1 MVNFVLPEVQV
12 IGVPHYRHPMDGD
25 EQIMPFP
32 PMSIE
37 GAAPSAAMLAEF
49 AGRSCYQ
56 SFDRPSE
63 KTARNKDYL
72 ANILSQHHYSVLEH
86 AQFSFYVT
94 GISRSLLGELTRH
107 RHLMF
112 SVLSQR
118 FVDSSDVN
126 FVIPPAIITD
136 PEAIAVLKKQCAS
149 ALDGYVLLE
158 RIQRGKGLTKKQARE
173 SARSVLP
180 NATETRLVV
189 SGNMN
194 AWLQVI
200 VKRDN
205 PAADAEIQRLFRLI
219 GDELARLVPNVF
231 GPEARMKWDDSFA
244 QGVAREA
251 NEMVTKISEIGAQT

>member
-1 MVNFVLPEVQV
+1 MVNFVLPEVQT
-12 IGVPHYRHPMDGD
+12 ISVPHYRHPMDGD
-25 EQIMPFP
+25 EQLLKFP
-32 PMSIE
+32 AMSIE
-37 GAAPSAAMLAEF
+37 GAAPSAALLAEF
-49 AGRSCYQ
+49 AGRSCYR
-56 SFDRPSE
+56 SYDRPNAG
-63 KTARNKDYL
+63 TATNKGYL
-72 ANILSQHHYSVLEH
+72 ENILEKHHYSVLEH

-94 GISRSLLGELTRH
+94 GVSRSLLAELTRH

-112 SVLSQR
+112 SVESQR
-118 FVDSSDVN
+118 YVDSSEIN
-126 FVIPPAIITD
+126 FVLPPAIEED
-136 PEAIAVLKKQCAS
+136 PAAISELNLMCGY
-149 ALDGYVLLE
+149 ALRSYQLLE
-158 RIQRGKGLTKKQARE
+158 SHQRGKGLTKKQARE

-180 NATETRLVV
+180 NAAETRLVV

-205 PAADAEIQRLFRLI
+205 PAADAEIQRLFRMI

-251 NEMVTKISEIGAQT
+251 NEMVTEIGAQT

>member
-12 IGVPHYRHPMDGD
+12 ISVPHYLHPMIGN
-25 EQIMPFP
+25 EQVMPFP
-32 PMSIE
+32 PVSIE

-49 AGRSCYQ
+49 AGRSCYR
-56 SFDRPSE
+56 SYDRPNAR
-63 KTARNKDYL
+63 TASNKGYL
-72 ANILSQHHYSVLEH
+72 ENILEKHHYSVLEH

-94 GISRSLLGELTRH
+94 GVSRSLLAELTRH

-112 SVLSQR
+112 SVESQR
-118 FVDSSDVN
+118 YVDSSEIN
-126 FVIPPAIITD
+126 FVLPPAFEGDDAATEELALLCD
-136 PEAIAVLKKQCAS
+136 QAILVYKM
-149 ALDGYVLLE
+149 LE
-158 RIQRGKGLTKKQARE
+158 IHQRSKGLSKKQARE

-180 NATETRLVV
+180 NAAETRLVV

-205 PAADAEIQRLFRLI
+205 PAADAEIQRLFKMI

-251 NEMVTKISEIGAQT
+251 NEMVTEIGAQT